1 MEYNSSKSRLY
12 KKPGQSLVTFFFFI
26 SFQEYEDALKYAN
39 ALLKVEPENRQ
50 AQSLKHYIEDK
61 MKKGNF
67 TSWS

>member
-1 MEYNSSKSRLY
+1 MSNTASD
-12 KKPGQSLVTFFFFI
+12 QSLVTFFL

>member
-1 MEYNSSKSRLY
+1 LY
-12 KKPGQSLVTFFFFI
+12 KKKKTDEQYGLRSVTRHFFL

-50 AQSLKHYIEDK
+50 AHSLKHYIEDK